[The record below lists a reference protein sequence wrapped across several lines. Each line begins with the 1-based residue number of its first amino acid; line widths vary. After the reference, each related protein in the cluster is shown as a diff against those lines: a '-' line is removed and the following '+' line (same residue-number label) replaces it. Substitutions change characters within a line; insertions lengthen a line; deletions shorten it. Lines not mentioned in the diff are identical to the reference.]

1 MCTHMPCHA
10 VPWHATPRHTMRC
23 HAMPRD
29 GTAWHGTAWHGQAFE
44 AAESLKV
51 NARVEAGNALKKCEG
66 SKVRVEAG
74 NALKKCEGSK
84 ARVGVR
90 VGPRVDAVE
99 FKATAIFVAIAKRV
113 AAEVLS

>member
-66 SKVRVEAG
+66 SK
-74 NALKKCEGSK
+74 